1 MKEKF
6 AALFDDE
13 DGMGMLGGTPRS
25 QYWDIWGQ
33 TSKDLREDEFDLLV
47 ERIAAL
53 EMLLAEHHDYDSLDK
68 TVKSYCINNL
78 DKMDELKNSVYMELA
93 GQLIYR
99 VAD

>member
-1 MKEKF
+1 MNKKF

-13 DGMGMLGGTPRS
+13 DGIGMMGGSQRS
-25 QYWDIWGQ
+25 RYWDIWKQ
-33 TSKDLREDEFDLLV
+33 TSEDLREDEFDILV

-53 EMLLAEHHDYDSLDK
+53 EMLLAEHHDYDTIDK
-68 TVKSYCINNL
+68 TVRSYCLSNM